1 MADIR
6 SGIQTDEVLELEPY
20 GFRVTWIDWDSSFRT
35 SGLEIGDLIV
45 ALDGVPYTAENRQET
60 APRAVGQY
68 HESSF
73 WQERGSDGGDEIVL
87 GVLRLTP
94 DETEERLDIR
104 GTLLGEGFYKDSQ
117 DRTALGPGGPP
128 RRSTS
133 AEDGR
138 LSNWAGWYEELV
150 KRASYVLDGGWDRG
164 SFNNRRELA
173 DHLEE
178 RERIDYLL
186 EHYPGPFADAAAA
199 DWDRVRAV
207 LEGERVALTDEDLAY
222 RELGERRRDEVR
234 EVARAGWDRFLE
246 ELEPETIP
254 TFPAVD
260 PIRGDREAV
269 AGKVVVFPWI
279 TPRGGLVERFGR
291 SYAVAGSAREGFYF
305 APLDAPE
312 MQRFFDAYFR
322 YRAKVDPGI
331 AERYRFVARI
341 LDDPVLLTA
350 DGRPAPGLLVQVIGG
365 GAGAGDGD
373 LFVDLREPLPVESG
387 PAREVGRSP
396 FAGEEALAGVD
407 VPEVA
412 DDASPAEVVTA
423 MIQAVKWADEAT
435 WRSVFADW
443 RLFSRFSGPPIVD
456 VAFEWSESNLT
467 REWGEARK
475 QIQDAVYD
483 VRVARVDRVRTLR
496 EPGLD
501 DGGPAVDQVDVFVD
515 HVGFVDGEYRT
526 FVDTR
531 VHRRWRLQ
539 RLDGGP
545 WRVSELRR
553 L

>member
-1 MADIR
+1 VADIR
-6 SGIQTDEVLELEPY
+6 SGIQTDEVLEQEPY
-20 GFRVTWIDWDSSFRT
+20 GFRVTWIDWDSAFRDT
-35 SGLEIGDLIV
+35 DLEIGDLIV
-45 ALDGVPYTAENRQET
+45 ALDGVPYTKESRAES

-68 HESSF
+68 HESLF
-73 WQERGSDGGDEIVL
+73 WEDRGAAGGDEIAL
-87 GVLRLTP
+87 TVLRVTR
-94 DETEERLDIR
+94 EGGEERHEIH
-104 GTLLGEGFYKDSQ
+104 GALLGEGFYKDAQ
-117 DRTALGPGGPP
+117 DRVALGPGGPP

-133 AEDGR
+133 AEDGQW
-138 LSNWAGWYEELV
+138 SSWAGWYETFV
-150 KRASYVLDGGWDRG
+150 KQASYVLDSGWDRG
-164 SFNNRRELA
+164 SFNNRKQLA
-173 DHLEE
+173 NHLEE

-186 EHYPGPFADAAAA
+186 EHYPGPFTEAAAA
-199 DWDRVRAV
+199 DWERVRQA
-207 LEGERVALTDEDLAY
+207 LEGERVELTDEDLAY
-222 RELGERRRDEVR
+222 RELGAKRRDEVR
-234 EVARAGWDRFLE
+234 EAARAARERFLE

-260 PIRGDREAV
+260 PIRGDRAAV

-279 TPRGGLVERFGR
+279 TPRGGLIERFGR
-291 SYAVAGSAREGFYF
+291 SYAVAGSRREGFYF
-305 APLDAPE
+305 AALDSPA
-312 MQRFFDAYFR
+312 MQRFFDTFFR
-322 YRAKVDPGI
+322 YQAKVEPGI

-350 DGRPAPGLLVQVIGG
+350 DGRPAPGLLVEVIGG
-365 GAGAGDGD
+365 SAGAGDGD
-373 LFVDLREPLPVESG
+373 LFVDLREPLPAEG
-387 PAREVGRSP
+387 AAREVGRSP
-396 FAGEEALAGVD
+396 FVGEEALAGVD
-407 VPEVA
+407 VPELT
-412 DDASPAEVVTA
+412 DDASPADVVTA

-456 VAFEWSESNLT
+456 LAFGWPDSNFT

-515 HVGFVDGEYRT
+515 HVGLFDGEYRT
-526 FVDTR
+526 FVDSR

-545 WRVSELRR
+545 WRVAELRR